1 MLTGRKRILSQNN
14 LQVKGILILSGLI
27 LTLYSAGQSNNLTD
41 TVNIGEVIVKGSNF
55 ISAPGNKVSII
66 DSSLLKEY
74 SHNNISDVIS
84 ENAPIFIKSY
94 GSGGIAT
101 ISLRGT
107 GAGYTQ
113 LAWNGVNINSPMLG
127 QTDLSLLPAGFVDDI
142 NIYYG
147 GSSLS
152 LNSGGIGGIINM
164 ETKPQ
169 WRKETTLLA
178 DIGAGS
184 NGRYSGLIKV
194 RTGNKT
200 FQSTTK
206 VLYQSAKNDFVYLNT
221 VNPNDPVRERRK
233 NAAVLQNSFMQELYY
248 HRNKS
253 VVSARFWYLNADRDI
268 PVPIVNQQPVNGESQ
283 VDESFRSM
291 LNFSGYSGKSDYN
304 SSISWFSDKLNY
316 KNPLLSINSR
326 NLANTIILKSGVER
340 NINART
346 RLMFI
351 VNDELSIVNSVN
363 YNGIKSRNLAGM
375 TLSLTRKFG
384 DKLNYTALVKETIK
398 DKNFMIPDFTTGID
412 YRLTTGK
419 DYFIKANVSHNSRIP
434 TLNDMY
440 WNPGGNPHLKNEYSF
455 TGELTYEMIERI
467 SSTLNINSQLSFY
480 LISIDNMVKW
490 TPVNSGYWSPFN
502 IEKAKSLGLEG
513 NVSLNYENNFW
524 RVRVNAKYAWNKAQV
539 VASSD
544 GEEISGKQLVYVP
557 ENMFNTNLKATYKNY
572 YVSWISSFTGKQ
584 FTTTDNTKYIP
595 GYYLQNVMAGINLSL
610 GKNGFE
616 LNLKVENL
624 TDVSYQTIAWYPMPG
639 RTFLISIIY
648 KLGI

>member
-1 MLTGRKRILSQNN
+1 MLTGRMRVLSENN
-14 LQVKGILILSGLI
+14 LKLKVILILSGVI
-27 LTLYSAGQSNNLTD
+27 LTLHCAGQSNNLSD
-41 TVNIGEVIVKGSNF
+41 TVKIGEVIVNGSNF
-55 ISAPGNKVSII
+55 ISSPGNKVSII

-127 QTDLSLLPAGFVDDI
+127 QTDLSLLPAGFVDDL

-152 LNSGGIGGIINM
+152 LNSGGIGGIINL

-194 RTGNKT
+194 RTGNKS

-206 VLYQSAKNDFVYLNT
+206 LLYQSAENDFTYLNT

-253 VVSARFWYLNADRDI
+253 IVSARFWYQKTDRDI
-268 PVPIVNQQPVNGESQ
+268 PVPIVNQQPVNGETQ

-304 SSISWFSDKLNY
+304 SSLSWFSDKLNY

-340 NINART
+340 NINAKT
-346 RLMFI
+346 RLRFI

-384 DKLNYTALVKETIK
+384 DKLNYNALVKETIK
-398 DKNFMIPDFTTGID
+398 DKNVMIPDFTTGID
-412 YRLTTGK
+412 YKLINDK
-419 DYFIKANVSHNSRIP
+419 DYFIKANVSRNSRIP

-440 WNPGGNPHLKNEYSF
+440 WNPGGNTLLKNEYSF

-467 SSTLNINSQLSFY
+467 SSNLNINSQLSFY

-490 TPVNSGYWSPFN
+490 TPVNSGYWSPSN
-502 IEKAKSLGLEG
+502 IEKAKSMGLEG

-524 RVRVNAKYAWNKAQV
+524 RVRFNAKYAWNNAQV
-539 VASSD
+539 VASPD

-557 ENMFNTNLKATYKNY
+557 ENMFNTNLKVTYKDY

-595 GYYLQNVMAGINLSL
+595 GYYLQNVMAGINLSA
-610 GKNGFE
+610 GKNSFE
-616 LNLKVENL
+616 FNLKVENL
-624 TDVSYQTIAWYPMPG
+624 TNINYQTIAWYPMPG